1 MANASALLGTWRML
15 SWTRKAVASGEIT
28 DAMGPDPI
36 GYISYNADGR
46 MMALVV
52 NRHRPPFK
60 GERPT
65 NDEKIALFDSMP
77 AYSASYTVE
86 EGRVIHH
93 VDASWNPAW
102 GLSDLIRPF
111 SLHGDTLVISD
122 APGIDPATG
131 EEVIYRMEFRR
142 V

>member
-1 MANASALLGTWRML
+1 ML
-15 SWTRKAVASGEIT
+15 SWTREIVATGEIT

-36 GYISYNADGR
+36 GYISYNSDGR

-52 NRHRPPFK
+52 NRHRPALK
-60 GERPT
+60 GERPSD
-65 NDEKIALFDSMP
+65 DEKIALFDSML
-77 AYSASYTVE
+77 AYSASYTLE

-102 GLSDLIRPF
+102 GASDLIRPF
-111 SLHGDTLVISD
+111 SLDGDTLVIGD

-131 EEVIYRMEFRR
+131 EEVIYRIEFRK